1 MRVYSI
7 GVYVPKESYTLN
19 IKKSRKTLAQP
30 LNRNQNNIADL
41 KKKISPLIWRKNVF
55 FSTP

>member
-41 KKKISPLIWRKNVF
+41 KKKLVP
-55 FSTP
+55 